1 MYGSVRTLVL
11 FLHALYHAQTRASQ
25 PGSLTGPAWRCNVIG
40 CMGQSGNGPRF
51 ERFGTRLAKRREY
64 WAGTGP
70 VTRVI

>member
-11 FLHALYHAQTRASQ
+11 FIVALYYAQTRAS
-25 PGSLTGPAWRCNVIG
+25 PTGPAWRCNVIG
-40 CMGQSGNGPRF
+40 CKGQSGNGPRF